1 MAIKISR
8 ESGVRESPVK
18 HGQSAANPPVSF
30 ARTLAEHREAA
41 DAGVLQ
47 ALLAEVDDQAE
58 RIAAART
65 IHEVQVYKNC
75 VQAFLEEAVRSGL
88 RTEQSRSWQ
97 RGGARQ
103 TLVHTV
109 NQKLIQLTDDLLDR
123 NKKGLDLLK
132 RLDEIRGL
140 LINLSI

>member
-8 ESGVRESPVK
+8 ESGIRETPVK
-18 HGQSAANPPVSF
+18 HGQTAANPPMSF
-30 ARTLAEHREAA
+30 ERTLAERREAA
-41 DAGVLQ
+41 DADVLR
-47 ALLAEVDDQAE
+47 ALLGKVDDQAE
-58 RIAAART
+58 RIAAIRT
-65 IHEVQVYKNC
+65 IHEVQAYKKC

-88 RTEQSRSWQ
+88 KTEQSRSWQ

-103 TLVHTV
+103 TLVRTI
-109 NQKLIQLTDDLLDR
+109 NQKLIQLTNDLLDR
-123 NKKGLDLLK
+123 NRNELDLLQ